1 MNTLTLQATF
11 CGLLHGLGK
20 LAFRA
25 DKTAADLLAA
35 LPDTP
40 EWAAVRGGAAAG
52 SDAARCA
59 AFARSLSVTADTPA
73 AEPASTR
80 CRPLRSI
87 FSHLN
92 GEHPGYSVPAA
103 RPDGALHDPVQDAPD
118 IPAAVYRELY
128 QELTGQLTGL
138 QFSPA
143 QANALL
149 GLLESQCSAL
159 PASTAREEDRDI
171 SLYDQL
177 KLTAALAAC
186 VSEYLQQADAFSLL
200 DTPAEL
206 RREPAFLLYTAD
218 FSRIQR
224 FIYTV
229 HTEGA
234 LRSLRSRSFFLE
246 LLMEHYMDELLD
258 GCGLTRT
265 NIIYSGGGH
274 CYLLLPNTATVQ
286 QTLADWNRAFNGW
299 LNEQFGVQLFLAN
312 GWTPCSAN
320 DLCNV
325 PAEASPY
332 KALFRRVNA
341 IAEQHKQ
348 HPYDAAAL
356 RALNRV
362 QAIPDGT
369 RECKVCGN
377 SAQVNAEGLCPWCN
391 RFANLSAQIQNQSI
405 YLVHSTPRPGAF
417 ALPGI
422 RGSKRFLSFSNDSA
436 LCADAVRSYTK
447 NRLVRTLIPSV
458 NLFVGDYA
466 ASNRIEDLADQSEGI
481 RRIAICRM
489 DVDNLGQ
496 AFIAGFEQPDQTDP
510 VQRMK
515 YVNLFRAAAFSR
527 QMSLFFK
534 YHINGLLQ
542 GLCVSIVYAG
552 GDDVFLV
559 GAWNHTLQAALRIQ
573 KHLRSYTC
581 GALTISAGIAL
592 FNEHYPIRAAAE
604 QTAALED
611 EAKKLPGKNGA
622 ALFDAVPD
630 HTYSWDVLQ
639 DKVLGEK
646 LACLEQFF
654 AQVQKND
661 DDDHRGNSMLYNL
674 TDLLHNTREDQVNF
688 ARCIYLLARL
698 RPDEKKASEA
708 LKDAYRTFSHNVLD
722 WARDPEQRR
731 QLITAI
737 YIYVYQKRGRE

>member
-1 MNTLTLQATF
+1 MPQHA
-11 CGLLHGLGK
+11 G
-20 LAFRA
+20 
-25 DKTAADLLAA
+25 TA
-35 LPDTP
+35 
-40 EWAAVRGGAAAG
+40 
-52 SDAARCA
+52 S
-59 AFARSLSVTADTPA
+59 RSVAS
-73 AEPASTR
+73 STR
-80 CRPLRSI
+80 
-87 FSHLN
+87 
-92 GEHPGYSVPAA
+92 
-103 RPDGALHDPVQDAPD
+103 D
-118 IPAAVYRELY
+118 
-128 QELTGQLTGL
+128 
-138 QFSPA
+138 
-143 QANALL
+143 
-149 GLLESQCSAL
+149 
-159 PASTAREEDRDI
+159 EDRDI

-274 CYLLLPNTATVQ
+274 CYLLLPNTAAVQ
-286 QTLADWNRAFNGW
+286 QPLADWNRAFNGW
-299 LNEQFGVQLFLAN
+299 LNEQFGMQLFLAN

-356 RALNRV
+356 RALNRE

-405 YLVHSTPRPGAF
+405 YLVHSTPRP
-417 ALPGI
+417 
-422 RGSKRFLSFSNDSA
+422 SA
-436 LCADAVRSYTK
+436 LA
-447 NRLVRTLIPSV
+447 
-458 NLFVGDYA
+458 
-466 ASNRIEDLADQSEGI
+466 
-481 RRIAICRM
+481 
-489 DVDNLGQ
+489 
-496 AFIAGFEQPDQTDP
+496 
-510 VQRMK
+510 
-515 YVNLFRAAAFSR
+515 
-527 QMSLFFK
+527 
-534 YHINGLLQ
+534 
-542 GLCVSIVYAG
+542 
-552 GDDVFLV
+552 
-559 GAWNHTLQAALRIQ
+559 
-573 KHLRSYTC
+573 
-581 GALTISAGIAL
+581 
-592 FNEHYPIRAAAE
+592 
-604 QTAALED
+604 
-611 EAKKLPGKNGA
+611 LPGKNGA

-630 HTYSWDVLQ
+630 HTYSWDVLR

-654 AQVQKND
+654 AQVQKK

-674 TDLLHNTREDQVNF
+674 TDLLRNTREDQVNF
-688 ARCIYLLARL
+688 AQCVYLLARRSCVNGETLPDFSADGKVIL
-698 RPDEKKASEA
+698 RMFGSSEPVRFARLQFADAFLLNYDQLKGVGVTEVKSENTISRLTSKANPRQIERVVAGSRFGVNIVYNLSDPKEMEEDLSLLSKAMKLLQLDYLGGHGAPLQMEPLGSHSVENGLQLLLAAREKPAS
-708 LKDAYRTFSHNVLD
+708 RTRLWFRTPC
-722 WARDPEQRR
+722 AFKQAGRY
-731 QLITAI
+731 AI
-737 YIYVYQKRGRE
+737 YPQEFLLLQSLVLHWNTAFPACQLSDPDALDAILRGLRILDYSLHTVSYPIKNTCIPGFVGSAVVEARLALPLLELWNALLSFAPYGGIGIKTTLGMGGVSVEPLAPPQRSL

>member
-1 MNTLTLQATF
+1 M
-11 CGLLHGLGK
+11 
-20 LAFRA
+20 
-25 DKTAADLLAA
+25 
-35 LPDTP
+35 
-40 EWAAVRGGAAAG
+40 
-52 SDAARCA
+52 
-59 AFARSLSVTADTPA
+59 
-73 AEPASTR
+73 
-80 CRPLRSI
+80 
-87 FSHLN
+87 
-92 GEHPGYSVPAA
+92 
-103 RPDGALHDPVQDAPD
+103 
-118 IPAAVYRELY
+118 
-128 QELTGQLTGL
+128 
-138 QFSPA
+138 
-143 QANALL
+143 
-149 GLLESQCSAL
+149 
-159 PASTAREEDRDI
+159 
-171 SLYDQL
+171 
-177 KLTAALAAC
+177 
-186 VSEYLQQADAFSLL
+186 AFSLL

-274 CYLLLPNTATVQ
+274 CYLLLPNTAAVQ

-332 KALFRRVNA
+332 KALFRR
-341 IAEQHKQ
+341 
-348 HPYDAAAL
+348 
-356 RALNRV
+356 
-362 QAIPDGT
+362 
-369 RECKVCGN
+369 
-377 SAQVNAEGLCPWCN
+377 VNAEGLCPWCN

-447 NRLVRTLIPSV
+447 NRLVRTLSPSV

-481 RRIAICRM
+481 RRVAICRM

-542 GLCVSIVYAG
+542 GL
-552 GDDVFLV
+552 L
-559 GAWNHTLQAALRIQ
+559 LRRFASPLIF
-573 KHLRSYTC
+573 KSRC
-581 GALTISAGIAL
+581 
-592 FNEHYPIRAAAE
+592 
-604 QTAALED
+604 ED
-611 EAKKLPGKNGA
+611 EKRPVHECATASPRIDIPTGWDPRTNQKPTGLLIAPPA
-622 ALFDAVPD
+622 ARPVLFQIP
-630 HTYSWDVLQ
+630 L
-639 DKVLGEK
+639 
-646 LACLEQFF
+646 
-654 AQVQKND
+654 
-661 DDDHRGNSMLYNL
+661 
-674 TDLLHNTREDQVNF
+674 
-688 ARCIYLLARL
+688 
-698 RPDEKKASEA
+698 
-708 LKDAYRTFSHNVLD
+708 
-722 WARDPEQRR
+722 
-731 QLITAI
+731 
-737 YIYVYQKRGRE
+737 